1 MERAM
6 NDYEVTY
13 ILRPNLEEADVDA
26 RAAAIGEIIKNQGG
40 TVVNI
45 EKLGRK
51 RLAYEIA
58 DLREGNY
65 VAMHFRSSGDA
76 SKELERQLKLNE
88 DVLRALVLHLDKKQ
102 LAAMAHALAN
112 PPPAPVPL
120 TPPMYPADR
129 DRADRD
135 RSDRPQMDRGDRDR
149 GDRAQVAPT
158 EV

>member
-1 MERAM
+1 M

-13 ILRPNLEEADVDA
+13 ILRPNIEEADVDA
-26 RAAAIGEIIKNQGG
+26 RVAAIGEIIKNQGG
-40 TVVNI
+40 EVVNI

-65 VAMHFRSSGDA
+65 VAMHFRSTGEA

-88 DVLRALVLHLDKKQ
+88 EVLRALVLHLDKKQ

-120 TPPMYPADR
+120 TPPMYPSE
-129 DRADRD
+129 RAERAE
-135 RSDRPQMDRGDRDR
+135 RTERTE
-149 GDRAQVAPT
+149 RAQVGSDRT
-158 EV
+158 

>member
-1 MERAM
+1 M

-26 RAAAIGEIIKNQGG
+26 RATAIGEIIKNQGG

-65 VAMHFRSSGDA
+65 VAMQFRSSGEA
-76 SKELERQLKLNE
+76 SRELERLLKLQE
-88 DVLRALVLHLDKKQ
+88 DVLRALVIHLDKKA
-102 LAAMAHALAN
+102 LAAMAHAAAN
-112 PPPAPVPL
+112 PPPPMPSGPVPL
-120 TPPMYPADR
+120 TPPMHPADR
-129 DRADRD
+129 E
-135 RSDRPQMDRGDRDR
+135 
-149 GDRAQVAPT
+149 RAQVASDR
-158 EV
+158 V

>member
-1 MERAM
+1 M

-13 ILRPNLEEADVDA
+13 ILRPNFEEAEVDA
-26 RAAAIGEIIKNQGG
+26 RATAIGEIIKSQGG

-65 VAMHFRSSGDA
+65 VAMHFRSTGVA
-76 SKELERQLKLNE
+76 SKELERQLKLQE
-88 DVLRALVLHLDKKQ
+88 DVLRALVIHLDKKA

-112 PPPAPVPL
+112 PPPAPMGAVPL
-120 TPPMYPADR
+120 TPPMQPA
-129 DRADRD
+129 
-135 RSDRPQMDRGDRDR
+135 
-149 GDRAQVAPT
+149 DRAQVAAT

>member
-13 ILRPNLEEADVDA
+13 ILRPNFEEAEVDS

-40 TVVNI
+40 EVVNI

-65 VAMHFRSSGDA
+65 VAMQFRSTGPA
-76 SKELERQLKLNE
+76 SIELERLLKLDE
-88 DVLRALVLHLDKKQ
+88 DVIRALVIALDKKA
-102 LAAMAHALAN
+102 LAAMAYALAN
-112 PPPAPVPL
+112 PPPPPMQTGPVPL
-120 TPPMYPADR
+120 TPPMQVPLTPPMQPADR
-129 DRADRD
+129 
-135 RSDRPQMDRGDRDR
+135 P
-149 GDRAQVAPT
+149 QVAPDR
-158 EV
+158 V